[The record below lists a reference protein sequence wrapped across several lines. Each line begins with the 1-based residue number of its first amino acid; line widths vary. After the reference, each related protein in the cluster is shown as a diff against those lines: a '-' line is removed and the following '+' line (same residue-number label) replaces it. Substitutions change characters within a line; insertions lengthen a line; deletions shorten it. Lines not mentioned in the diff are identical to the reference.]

1 MTDERDPDELPEP
14 TDPQGAGVP
23 NDEAPTPPDDGDGEA
38 AAGTEPT
45 DA

>member
-1 MTDERDPDELPEP
+1 MERNPIPPDPDDGGGPDVAN
-14 TDPQGAGVP
+14 DPVP
-23 NDEAPTPPDDGDGEA
+23 SDDGDGEA